1 MVSRVKGPAARAR
14 FDPALLDE
22 PGTVL
27 IDDRDVEAGAAR
39 TYLLS
44 QPQDTLVARTP
55 ADVPLLLQR
64 LDECL
69 SEGLLA
75 AGYLAYDA
83 GYVLAGAGLS
93 RHVPSVP
100 AAWFGLYTSCL
111 QLDAESLD
119 LGEIGAP
126 EDVGEVCLNITEEE
140 YLDRVAR
147 IRDYIAAGDIYQA
160 NYTCKLLFQHRRP
173 ARLLFARLRAAHP
186 VGHSAFVNTGE
197 IQVASLSPELFLRRT
212 GQRVLTRPMKGTMRR
227 GRWLEEDA
235 EIARLLA
242 SDPKNRAENLMI
254 VDLMRNDLGR
264 VSVVGGVSVPRLFHV
279 ERYNTVFQ
287 MTSDVEGVLRPG
299 TRVSDLLVAT
309 FPPGS
314 VTGAPKIR
322 AMQIID
328 ETEHE
333 ARGVYCGCIGMFRPG
348 GDCLLNVAIRTIVQR
363 GQHCEMGIGGGIVAD
378 SDPKAE
384 LAEAYLKG
392 HFLRSVPL
400 HFELLETLLYQPGQG
415 YVFLEEHLV
424 RMRRSAEYFGWAF
437 PETEIRQALAQAA
450 MQVETAGNGSSARVR
465 LLLSRDGACRA
476 EWAELGPHPHEPVAL
491 LLAAR
496 QTDPTDL
503 FLYHKTTRRQAYDD
517 DLRSARQRGYFDVL
531 YLNTRGELTEGAIT
545 NILVEIDGQWYT
557 PPVECGLLPG
567 IWRQSLLNAGQVA
580 EKVLTVDDLRRA
592 SRVVVGNSVRGGIEV
607 GLIRCPGDSPIG
619 PGEAILLNAAPD

>member
-1 MVSRVKGPAARAR
+1 MQTKC
-14 FDPALLDE
+14 FDPAVLDD

-27 IDDRDVEAGAAR
+27 IDDRDAEAG
-39 TYLLS
+39 TGHSYLFLE
-44 QPQDTLVARTP
+44 PEDVLVAQLPT
-55 ADVPLLLQR
+55 DVPSLLQR

-69 SEGLLA
+69 SEGLFA

-83 GYVLAGAGLS
+83 GLLLAGVGAS

-100 AAWFGLYTSCL
+100 AAWFGLYASC
-111 QLDAESLD
+111 QRLDAESLD
-119 LGEIGAP
+119 LGELGAP
-126 EDVGEVCLNITEEE
+126 EDVSEAYLNISEEE

-147 IRDYIAAGDIYQA
+147 IREYIAGGDIYQA
-160 NYTCKLLFQHRRP
+160 NYTCKLLFEHRRP

-186 VGHSAFVNTGE
+186 VGHSAFINTGS

-212 GQRVLTRPMKGTMRR
+212 GNRVLTRPMKGTMRR

-235 EIARLLA
+235 QIARLLA
-242 SDPKNRAENLMI
+242 NDPKNRAENLMI

-287 MTSDVEGVLRPG
+287 MTSDVEGVLRPDI
-299 TRVSDLLVAT
+299 RASDLLLAT

-333 ARGVYCGCIGMFRPG
+333 ARGVYCGCIGVFWPG
-348 GDCLLNVAIRTIVQR
+348 GDCLLNVAIRTIVQH
-363 GQHCEMGIGGGIVAD
+363 GHHCEMGIGGGIVAD
-378 SDPKAE
+378 SDPQAE

-392 HFLRSVPL
+392 HFLRSVPQ
-400 HFELLETLLYQPGQG
+400 HFDLLETLLYQPGQG
-415 YVFLEEHLV
+415 YVFLEEHLT
-424 RMRRSAEYFGWAF
+424 RMRRSAEYFGWPF
-437 PETEIRQALAQAA
+437 PETEIRQALAHAA
-450 MQVETAGNGSSARVR
+450 MQHETAGNAPPARVR
-465 LLLSRDGACRA
+465 LLLSRDGSCRV
-476 EWAELGPHPHEPVAL
+476 EWAELGLPPHEPVAL

-496 QTDPTDL
+496 RTDPADV

-517 DLRSARQRGYFDVL
+517 DLRAARQRGYFDVL

-545 NILVEIDGQWYT
+545 NVLVEIDDRWYT

-567 IWRQSLLNAGQVA
+567 IWRQSLLDAG
-580 EKVLTVDDLRRA
+580 KVTEAALTVDDLRRA

-607 GLIRCPGDSPIG
+607 GLIRRDNKDGKSLAEPIFRR
-619 PGEAILLNAAPD
+619 AASD